1 MNRVVIM
8 SEKKKPNKSNDSM
21 ETWLDEHNLDE
32 IVETTNLDILPKYD
46 IIPKDDLITI
56 RKVVISGIPKRVDV
70 VKDGSN
76 LSLDF
81 LSITDSGVKYSL
93 PFNSKA
99 LQRSYISLAI
109 KECKAKDKTEID
121 FSKIIGKM
129 YGLKREQFT
138 AKGFTQAPLKFFR
151 LEK

>member
-1 MNRVVIM
+1 M
-8 SEKKKPNKSNDSM
+8 SAKKPNKSNESI
-21 ETWLDEHNLDE
+21 ESWLDSHNLDE
-32 IVETTNLDILPKYD
+32 IIDTTNLDILPKYD
-46 IIPKDDLITI
+46 IIQENDLITI
-56 RKVVISGIPKRVDV
+56 RKVVIAGIPKRVDV
-70 VKDGSN
+70 VKEGTN
-76 LSLDF
+76 LTLDF

-99 LQRSYISLAI
+99 LQRSYIALAI
-109 KECKAKDKTEID
+109 KECKATNKSEID